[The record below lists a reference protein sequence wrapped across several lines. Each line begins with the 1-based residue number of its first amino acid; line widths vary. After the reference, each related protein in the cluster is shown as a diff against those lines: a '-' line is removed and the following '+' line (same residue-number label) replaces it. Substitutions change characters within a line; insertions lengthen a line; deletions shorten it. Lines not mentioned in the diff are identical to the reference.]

1 MLGTQPTLTHV
12 PPMVL
17 LSIIAVFAPW
27 SAALIAAAN
36 AAEPDPR
43 MTKSNIRFDCHMTD
57 SSYKLATSVG
67 WLD

>member
-1 MLGTQPTLTHV
+1 
-12 PPMVL
+12 VL

-43 MTKSNIRFDCHMTD
+43 MTKSNIRFDCHMTE